1 MIVKRIFREYLEGA
15 SLRQIGEGLMADG
28 ILTAAKKPIWRP
40 EAIKK
45 ILQNEKYIGDAL
57 LQKTYTVDVLT
68 KKRVKNNGIMPQ
80 YYVEYD
86 HEAIIPRSV
95 YTQVQEELIRRANLH
110 SGKNMKKRVYS
121 SNYALSSIVFCSKCG
136 EIYRRVVWY
145 NRDKSNVVWRCVTRI
160 ENGPSACDSQAIK
173 ETELQDAVV
182 KAINYAI
189 DDKEEIFEILQSN
202 IESVLKEEQES
213 SEEII
218 NNKLQILQKELLQ
231 RVNSKKDY
239 NDLTDEIDRL
249 QKEKQQAQVDKAERE
264 GMKNRIAEMRIF
276 LDRQEKEINEYDEK
290 LVRKMI
296 EKVTVYDDKFTVE
309 FKSGVSVDIER
320 DFRENYIAP

>member
-1 MIVKRIFREYLEGA
+1 
-15 SLRQIGEGLMADG
+15 
-28 ILTAAKKPIWRP
+28 
-40 EAIKK
+40 
-45 ILQNEKYIGDAL
+45 
-57 LQKTYTVDVLT
+57 
-68 KKRVKNNGIMPQ
+68 MPQ
-80 YYVEYD
+80 YYVEND

-121 SNYALSSIVFCSKCG
+121 SKYALSSIVFCSKCG

-145 NRDKSNVVWRCVTRI
+145 NRDKSNVVWRCVARM

-189 DDKEEIFEILQSN
+189 GDKEEIFEILQSN

-239 NDLTDEIDRL
+239 NDLTDEIDLL

-276 LDRQEKEINEYDEK
+276 LDRQEKEIDEYDEK